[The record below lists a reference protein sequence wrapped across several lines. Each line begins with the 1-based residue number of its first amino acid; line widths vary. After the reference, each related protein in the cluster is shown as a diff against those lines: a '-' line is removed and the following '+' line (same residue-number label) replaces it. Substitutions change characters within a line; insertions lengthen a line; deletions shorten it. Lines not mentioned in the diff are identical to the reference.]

1 MHVPAD
7 WQQAADRIVA
17 QARPG
22 LRVMVVGA
30 TDTGKSTFCSYLASR
45 LLQAGAKVGLVD
57 ADVGQSTIG
66 PPAAISGGLVTG
78 PIDTPAQVKP
88 AASIFVGSISPVGHL
103 LPCVVGTKRVSGRLE
118 QLGAAAIVV
127 DTSGLILG
135 GAGQALKEHK
145 FDLLQPQA
153 VVVLQRDRELQHL
166 VRLWQRSATDV
177 CVLRPSPDVVPRTPL
192 ERRRYRG
199 ERFAELFHHARTATL
214 PLPRLAWRGTRL
226 GRGQALEVR
235 QREVLSEALGIQVL
249 HGERQGDEAVLVTA
263 GYPPWPA
270 DQAASSMPGVK
281 RVTLLP
287 IQRFTGVLCGLLGP
301 DGFLASLAILQRLD
315 FPGKV
320 LEFLVPD
327 PLPQDMG
334 VVHVGRLRMDSQG
347 RELDTLRP
355 GEL

>member
-1 MHVPAD
+1 MHLPAE
-7 WQQAADRIVA
+7 WQQAADRITA
-17 QARPG
+17 RARPG

-30 TDTGKSTFCSYLASR
+30 TDTGKSTFCRYLASR
-45 LLQAGAKVGLVD
+45 LVQAGLEVGLVD

-66 PPAAISGGLVTG
+66 PPAAISGGLVAG

-88 AASIFVGSISPVGHL
+88 AASVFVGSISPVGHL
-103 LPCVVGTKRVSGRLE
+103 LPCVVGTKRVSQRLE

-145 FDLLQPQA
+145 FDLLQPHI
-153 VVVLQRDRELQHL
+153 VVALQQDQELQHL
-166 VRLWQRSATDV
+166 VHLWQRSTADV
-177 CVLRPSPDVVPRTPL
+177 SVLRPSPAVATRTPT

-199 ERFAELFHHARTATL
+199 QRFAELFRNARVATL
-214 PLPRLAWRGTRL
+214 RLPRLAWRGTRL
-226 GRGQALEVR
+226 GRGQALAPR
-235 QREVLSEALGIQVL
+235 QLGVLSEMLNTQVL
-249 HGERQGDEAVLVTA
+249 HGQRQGDEAVLVTA

-270 DQAASSMPGVK
+270 AEVANSMPGVE

-287 IQRFTGVLCGLLGP
+287 LQRFTGVLCGLLNP
-301 DGFLASLAILQRLD
+301 DGFLATMAILQRLD
-315 FPGKV
+315 FSGQA
-320 LEFLVPD
+320 LEFMVPEGPPRD
-327 PLPQDMG
+327 IG

-347 RELDTLRP
+347 RELVTLRP